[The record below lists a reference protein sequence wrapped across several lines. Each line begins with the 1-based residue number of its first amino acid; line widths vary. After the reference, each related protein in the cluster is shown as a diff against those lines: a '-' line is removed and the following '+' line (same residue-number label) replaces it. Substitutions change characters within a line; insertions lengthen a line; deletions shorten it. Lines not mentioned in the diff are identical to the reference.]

1 MREKTRR
8 DLLKMTLGAGQLAL
22 LHRLGALEPSRAW
35 AQTSTGPTKLLTIYV
50 GGGWIPQFL
59 FSPVKN
65 AEVAS
70 LIPPTKLV
78 IGGAEPYSY
87 TQAHVQKNLDGT
99 NVDDA
104 GWANRPLRMPRLW
117 DEAELVAGRKDRR
130 VALTDGSG
138 LRTSALGWSWAGYR
152 LWRYASVLHGID
164 MGTAAHDSGAVS
176 MMCGIAGP
184 SFESPALHAFV
195 ANAMMA
201 RFPDRALPHVS
212 LGGPV
217 GDSVRLPP
225 ASAAIRMSSV
235 ASAAKLFSQRNTN
248 SWGGLSTRTAAPY
261 PNWDGSAGSDIAQT
275 KLERF
280 LAERSRR
287 LQGKT
292 GSSTDALYQSI
303 YDGYRNYSALL
314 AKDVVG
320 RLEGTAAFE
329 YINQMGPNFPTWSE
343 NGFMGYNLGSSVA
356 IGGGGVVDVTGLA
369 LKLLKSDLTTSISLK
384 WPAGGGLFDFDTH
397 NDDESH
403 FPYLRATIEQ
413 IGRFLA
419 ELSLTPSSTAGRTL
433 LDDTLVL
440 VMSEFGRT
448 WNRTGG
454 TDHWP
459 TTSVIFAGGNG
470 FLSPN
475 RMVGGFATQ
484 ANISA
489 GFPGYMGEP
498 VPMKAEDGRVMSTP
512 RPPQSRDVIFT
523 ALKMFG
529 IDEFLPGGPG
539 DVVGLHA

>member
-8 DLLKMTLGAGQLAL
+8 DLLKLTLGAGQLGL
-22 LHRLGALEPSRAW
+22 LHRLGALEPGRAH
-35 AQTSTGPTKLLTIYV
+35 AQTTNGPTKLLTIYV

-59 FSPVKN
+59 FAPTRN
-65 AEVAS
+65 AEVNS
-70 LIPPTKLV
+70 LLPVPKLV

-87 TQAHVQKNLDGT
+87 TSAHVQRNLDGT
-99 NVDDA
+99 PVDD
-104 GWANRPLRMPRLW
+104 GMWANRPLRMPRLW
-117 DEAELVAGRKDRR
+117 DEAELSAGRRDRR
-130 VALTDGSG
+130 QALTDGSG
-138 LRTSALGWSWAGYR
+138 LRTSALGWSWVGYR
-152 LWRYASVLHGID
+152 LWRFASVLHGVD

-184 SFESPALHAFV
+184 SFESPAIHAFV
-195 ANAMMA
+195 ANSMMA

-217 GDSVRLPP
+217 GESVRLPP
-225 ASAAIRMSSV
+225 SSAAIRMSSTS
-235 ASAAKLFSQRNTN
+235 SAAKLFSQRNMN
-248 SWGGLSTRTAAPY
+248 SWSGLSARSAGPN
-261 PNWDGSAGSDIAQT
+261 PNWDGSAGPSLSQT
-275 KLERF
+275 RLERF
-280 LAERSRR
+280 VSERARKLA
-287 LQGKT
+287 GKT
-292 GSSTDALYQSI
+292 GSNTDRLYQSI
-303 YDGYRNYSALL
+303 HDGYRSYSTLL

-320 RLEGTAAFE
+320 RLESTPGYE
-329 YINQMGPNFPTWSE
+329 HINVMGPNFPTWSE
-343 NGFMGYNLGSSVA
+343 NGFMGYSLGSSVA
-356 IGGGGVVDVTGLA
+356 LGGGGVAETTGLA

-384 WPAGGGLFDFDTH
+384 WASGQGLYDFDTH
-397 NDDESH
+397 NDAESH
-403 FPYLRATIEQ
+403 FPYLRGTLDQ
-413 IGRFLA
+413 IGRFLG
-419 ELSLTPSSTAGRTL
+419 EMSLTPSSTPGKTL

-448 WNRTGG
+448 WNRDGG

-459 TTSVIFAGGNG
+459 STSVIFAGGNS

-475 RMVGGFATQ
+475 RMVGGYATMQ
-484 ANISA
+484 NVSA

-539 DVVGLHA
+539 DVIALHS